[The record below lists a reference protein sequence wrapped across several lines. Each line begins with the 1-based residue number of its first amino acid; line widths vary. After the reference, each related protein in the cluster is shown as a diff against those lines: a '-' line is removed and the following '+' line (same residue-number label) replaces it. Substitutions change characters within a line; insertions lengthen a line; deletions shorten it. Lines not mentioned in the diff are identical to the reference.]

1 MTSASRSTDNQELRN
16 LLEDFLSGIRYRGI
30 VDLELRKD
38 RRDGR
43 YKLLDFNPRVGAQ
56 FRLYRN
62 ASGIDVVQA
71 MHLDLTG
78 RKVPQSPGFRRRS
91 FIVENYDLAVIWS
104 YRRMHRLSLREWFRS
119 LPGERE
125 LAWFSREDALPF
137 LMMGIRTVYG
147 VCFATEF
154 GLQNLARAAAS
165 RNIASVARPRSYKRE
180 VTLTGSEHLQL
191 AANST

>member
-147 VCFATEF
+147 V
-154 GLQNLARAAAS
+154 L
-165 RNIASVARPRSYKRE
+165 RNRIWPAKSRPRRGEPKYRIGRKAALLQERSYADR
-180 VTLTGSEHLQL
+180 L
-191 AANST
+191 